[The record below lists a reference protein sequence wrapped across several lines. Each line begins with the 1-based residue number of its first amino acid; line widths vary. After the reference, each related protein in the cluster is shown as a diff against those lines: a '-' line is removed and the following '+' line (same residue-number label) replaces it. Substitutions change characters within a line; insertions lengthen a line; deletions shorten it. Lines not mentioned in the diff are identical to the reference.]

1 MTVAIQA
8 TTPATFE
15 IKSAN
20 LPLVALLLKSTDLA
34 ALQRELTLR
43 FGDIP
48 DFFDQDALV
57 VDLSPLQA
65 SPGEAAPELDF
76 PQFLSLL
83 RAYRLNPMAVKGG
96 SSAQMAAALSA
107 GLMPAPDAHLVGSKT
122 KKPAKSTPGEATA
135 DAEAAPAT
143 HASATTKAPAAAP
156 AAPGQLSALII
167 DKPLRSGQQVYA
179 RGRDLVVLAMV
190 NAGAEVIAD
199 GHIHVYAPL
208 RGKAIAG
215 ARGNTDARI
224 FALALDA
231 ELLSIAGVYRT
242 SENPLPADVQ
252 GKPTQVRLVATADG
266 DKLMMDP
273 M

>member
-1 MTVAIQA
+1 MTVATQA
-8 TTPATFE
+8 APPATFE

-34 ALQRELTLR
+34 ELQRELAVR
-43 FGDIP
+43 FSDIP

-57 VDLSPLQA
+57 IDLSPLQA
-65 SPGEAAPELDF
+65 SLGDAPPEPAALDVA
-76 PQFLSLL
+76 QLLSLL
-83 RAYRLNPMAVKGG
+83 RTYRLNPIAVKGG
-96 SSAQMAAALSA
+96 SAPQMAAALSA

-122 KKPAKSTPGEATA
+122 KPLPPNPPAEPLDTPNAATPA
-135 DAEAAPAT
+135 SPAPV
-143 HASATTKAPAAAP
+143 AAAP
-156 AAPGQLSALII
+156 SQLSALII

-199 GHIHVYAPL
+199 GNIHVYAPL

-215 ARGNTDARI
+215 ARGRADARI

-242 SENPLPADVQ
+242 SENPLPDAVR
-252 GKPTQVRLVATADG
+252 GKPAQVRLVATADG
-266 DKLMMDP
+266 DKLMLDAM
-273 M
+273 